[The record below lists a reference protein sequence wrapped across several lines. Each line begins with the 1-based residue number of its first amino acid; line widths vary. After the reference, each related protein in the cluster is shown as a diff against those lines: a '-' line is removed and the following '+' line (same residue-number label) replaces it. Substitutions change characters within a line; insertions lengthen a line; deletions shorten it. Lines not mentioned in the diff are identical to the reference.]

1 MLAVMRRLGVLTVLV
16 SLVLAG
22 CGGSSSSTSSTSSP
36 TAGSTSAAAT
46 SSAPSTSA
54 PATTSATSTTTAGTP
69 ASSTSTTTAGTPASS
84 TSTTTP
90 GPDTDVHLPAKF
102 TIRAGGVL
110 SPPVVAAPKHTTIV
124 LTVRAQD
131 GRHHT
136 LALATPRAHTVAVE
150 PGRATQ
156 LMLKGLPNGTYV
168 VKVDGA
174 VRGRLIVGAAPGP

>member
-16 SLVLAG
+16 SLALAG
-22 CGGSSSSTSSTSSP
+22 CGGSSSSISSISSSSSTSVS
-36 TAGSTSAAAT
+36 SSSAAGT

-54 PATTSATSTTTAGTP
+54 AATTSATSASTTSTP
-69 ASSTSTTTAGTPASS
+69 ARS

-90 GPDTDVHLPAKF
+90 GPDTDIHLPAKF
-102 TIRAGGVL
+102 TIRPGGFL
-110 SPPVVAAPKHTTIV
+110 FPPVVAAPKHTTIV
-124 LTVRAQD
+124 LTVHAQD

-136 LALATPRAHTVAVE
+136 LVLATPQAHTVAVK

-156 LMLKGLPNGTYV
+156 LVLKGLPNGAYV